1 VRLAGVGAA
10 TQDARRTCKVE
21 SMSERESVATAAPSA
36 QHAVRSGTSSGL
48 AAIALWSALAV
59 LTTATGGLPPL
70 QVLAT
75 TFAIAGLA
83 GAVWALARGRAGLIG
98 LRQPVGSLV
107 LSTVA
112 LFGYHALY
120 FIALKRAPAVEANLI
135 NYLWPLLIVLFAG
148 LLPGTRVGWQ
158 QIVGAVLGLGGA
170 VLLVTRG
177 QRLGL
182 DPAYAAGYLAATGA
196 AVTWAAYSVLNRR
209 FAGVPSS
216 ALTGSCLLVA
226 LLGAAAHALFESF
239 VVPTP
244 MQWAVLLVMGL
255 GPVGAAFMLWDHGTK
270 YGDIALLGTLS
281 YAAPLLSTLLL
292 LVFGAAKPHWTQAV
306 AVVVLLA
313 GAWLG
318 TRGGRPAAS

>member
-1 VRLAGVGAA
+1 MGR
-10 TQDARRTCKVE
+10 
-21 SMSERESVATAAPSA
+21 RESVATAASPA
-36 QHAVRSGTSSGL
+36 QRAMRGGTLSGL
-48 AAIALWSALAV
+48 AAIGLWSALAV
-59 LTTATGGLPPL
+59 LTTATDGLPPF

-83 GAVWALARGRAGLIG
+83 GACWALARGRIGLAA
-98 LRQPVGSLV
+98 LRQPAAALT
-107 LSTVA
+107 LSTAA

-158 QIVGAVLGLGGA
+158 QIAGALLGLLGA

-177 QRLGL
+177 ERLGL
-182 DPAYAAGYLAATGA
+182 DPAHAPGYLAAAGA
-196 AVTWAAYSVLNRR
+196 ALTWAAYSVLNRR
-209 FAGVPSS
+209 YVGVPSS
-216 ALTGSCLLVA
+216 ALAGSCLLVA
-226 LLGAAAHALFESF
+226 ALGAAAHGLFESF
-239 VVPTP
+239 VTPTP

-255 GPVGAAFMLWDHGTK
+255 GPVGAAFLLWDRGTK
-270 YGDIALLGTLS
+270 HGDIALLGTLS

-292 LVFGAAKPHWTQAV
+292 LAFGAARPHWTQAV

-318 TRGGRPAAS
+318 TRGGRSFGG